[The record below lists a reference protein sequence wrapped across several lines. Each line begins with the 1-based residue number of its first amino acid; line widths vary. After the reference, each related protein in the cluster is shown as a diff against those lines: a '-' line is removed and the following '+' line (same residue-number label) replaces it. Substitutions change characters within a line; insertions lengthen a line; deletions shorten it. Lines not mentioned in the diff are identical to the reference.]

1 MTATIAGYS
10 PGKLVESDAF
20 VFAEQSALLLF
31 DRRGCK
37 RSKRYA
43 AKETV
48 DHARARFRPGVMGN
62 AGLGH
67 IGACLLQFAD
77 VANPQPNHIWNPR
90 LGIIE
95 RSEMVGCVKG
105 LNGLMFGR
113 DVLADENV
121 NVAVVYLCHA
131 DTLSGESPSRQ

>member
-1 MTATIAGYS
+1 MTATIAGHS

-20 VFAEQSALLLF
+20 VLAEQSALLLF
-31 DRRGCK
+31 DRRGCE

-48 DHARARFRPGVMGN
+48 DHVRARFRPGVMRN
-62 AGLGH
+62 ACLGH
-67 IGACLLQFAD
+67 VGACLLQLGD
-77 VANPQPNHIWNPR
+77 VVDPQPNDIWSSRPR
-90 LGIIE
+90 IIKG
-95 RSEMVGCVKG
+95 SEMVCCVKG
-105 LNGLMFGR
+105 LNSLMLGR
-113 DVLADENV
+113 DIFANKNV